1 MLTSTPLI
9 CHSTD
14 LSFDLSPLTK
24 DKGEYY
30 TLKGDK
36 YNYYI
41 NVCGTVKTA
50 GCPETSGACQ
60 AEEKQGVAERWA
72 GA

>member
-9 CHSTD
+9 CRSTD

-24 DKGEYY
+24 ADGGFY
-30 TLKGDK
+30 TLKGDT
-36 YNYYI
+36 YDYYI
-41 NVCGTVKTA
+41 NVCGTVKAT

-60 AEEKQGVAERWA
+60 AEQKQGATER
-72 GA
+72 